1 MDVPGEAGFMPT
13 RQSPSVVGS
22 YSIGAIMVAICVALV
37 VVGFVFYSV
46 CNGGDSLIL
55 FGVAVAVL
63 GALLYRTG
71 AWATV
76 IPFAIIAVTLIGGGW
91 YGASVAGCSL

>member
-1 MDVPGEAGFMPT
+1 MRRFPTVPGSHFIDAVM
-13 RQSPSVVGS
+13 VV
-22 YSIGAIMVAICVALV
+22 VCVAFV
-37 VVGFVFYSV
+37 VAGFVFYGA

-55 FGVAVAVL
+55 FGVATAVL

-76 IPFAIIAVTLIGGGW
+76 IPFAIITVTLIGGGW
-91 YGASVAGCSL
+91 YGATVAGCSL

>member
-1 MDVPGEAGFMPT
+1 MSMRRFPFVPGSHFIDAIEVTACLAF
-13 RQSPSVVGS
+13 VV
-22 YSIGAIMVAICVALV
+22 A
-37 VVGFVFYSV
+37 GFVFYGA

-55 FGVAVAVL
+55 FGVAVAFL

-71 AWATV
+71 AWATI
-76 IPFAIIAVTLIGGGW
+76 IPFALITLTLIAGGW

>member
-1 MDVPGEAGFMPT
+1 MDPPGNAGFMPT
-13 RQSPSVVGS
+13 TPSPSVAGS
-22 YSIGAIMVAICVALV
+22 HFVDAMMVVVCLALV
-37 VVGFVFYSV
+37 VAGFVFYGV
-46 CNGGDSLIL
+46 CNGGDALIL